1 MHAARRTAGNDIL
14 YDDKLCRAGPQ
25 LLQQDM
31 ERVPPRQ
38 RLGSGRYRTARSS
51 PEAVKWFGD
60 NLDATIAEIEDL
72 FGKFRLSEALMAVY
86 RLFWDEFSSWYLE
99 MVKPAYGRPS
109 TAPPTRPHSDTSTP
123 CCVCFTRFMP
133 IHHRRAVAA
142 HSRTPPRRVDHVRVH
157 ATGRRDRRRTLAM
170 MEHAKEVVIGVR
182 GVRAAKNIPPKQQ
195 LELNIFDDMTA
206 GEKSVVAKLA
216 NLSAINL
223 AAVKDPTAAKFM
235 VGATEYEVPMA
246 SNIDVEAELE
256 KLRKD
261 LDYQKGFLA
270 SVMKKLSNER
280 FVNNAPAAVVDA
292 ERRKQADSEAKIA
305 TLEASIA
312 ALSK

>member
-1 MHAARRTAGNDIL
+1 
-14 YDDKLCRAGPQ
+14 
-25 LLQQDM
+25 
-31 ERVPPRQ
+31 
-38 RLGSGRYRTARSS
+38 
-51 PEAVKWFGD
+51 
-60 NLDATIAEIEDL
+60 
-72 FGKFRLSEALMAVY
+72 
-86 RLFWDEFSSWYLE
+86 
-99 MVKPAYGRPS
+99 
-109 TAPPTRPHSDTSTP
+109 
-123 CCVCFTRFMP
+123 
-133 IHHRRAVAA
+133 
-142 HSRTPPRRVDHVRVH
+142 
-157 ATGRRDRRRTLAM
+157 
-170 MEHAKEVVIGVR
+170 
-182 GVRAAKNIPPKQQ
+182 
-195 LELNIFDDMTA
+195 MTA